1 VVKKTLA
8 TFGSFFLLYITTERS
23 ILTKLYDP
31 TFSEF
36 QIITELL
43 FPFLINYLFIFYII
57 FECILNGFAE
67 ISR

>member
-1 VVKKTLA
+1 MVEKTLA
-8 TFGSFFLLYITTERS
+8 TFGSFFFLYITTERF

-31 TFSEF
+31 SFSEF

-43 FPFLINYLFIFYII
+43 FPFLINYLFIFFII